1 MTNERFNKWWASGAY
16 ELVVSGYG
24 HIGNE
29 NSYHNINHLIDC
41 WNVVSNYFP
50 YSIVTDE
57 VKFSLI
63 YHDLVYVVG
72 AKDNEELSAALAVI
86 DLSGIYQD
94 EPDKLK
100 KIASL
105 ILSTKHTVI
114 ETEDLETQIILDTD
128 LSILGSS
135 PEKYKRYS
143 EQIYDEW
150 STAVDENSYKMG
162 RINFLANMLKRD
174 RIFYRLT
181 QLEKQA
187 RTNILNE
194 ILHLSRVV

>member
-24 HIGNE
+24 RLGSE
-29 NSYHNINHLIDC
+29 NAYHNIKHLIDC
-41 WNVVSNYFP
+41 WSVVSNYFP
-50 YSIVTDE
+50 YNTVTDE
-57 VKFSLI
+57 VKFALI

-72 AKDNEELSAALAVI
+72 ARDNEERSAASAVI
-86 DLSGIYQD
+86 DLSDIYQD

-100 KIASL
+100 KIVSL
-105 ILSTKHTVI
+105 ILATKHLGI
-114 ETEDLETQIILDTD
+114 ETDDSETQIILDTD

-135 PEKYKRYS
+135 PEKYEKYS
-143 EQIYDEW
+143 EQVYDEW
-150 STAVDENSYKMG
+150 SRVVDVISYKMG

-174 RIFYRLT
+174 RIFYKLT

-194 ILHLSRVV
+194 ILYLSRVV